1 MYSSHSTLLAGAP
14 FPILLP
20 VDLKD
25 GWLAQHRVNNIME
38 LELLHE
44 TAHGGSVPE
53 KKMHRNLNRK

>member
-1 MYSSHSTLLAGAP
+1 MYPLHLTLLVGAP
-14 FPILLP
+14 FSILLL

-25 GWLAQHRVNNIME
+25 GWLPQYQVNNIME